1 MINKIGSNKDP
12 YDEIMA
18 DLIRSKQYH
27 DPTGMLLI
35 DDINGQLV
43 PGVLIQYILNEA

>member
-18 DLIRSKQYH
+18 DLIRFKQQH
-27 DPTGMLLI
+27 NTTGMLLI
-35 DDINGQLV
+35 DDLNGQLV
-43 PGVLIQYILNEA
+43 PGVVLQHILNEA